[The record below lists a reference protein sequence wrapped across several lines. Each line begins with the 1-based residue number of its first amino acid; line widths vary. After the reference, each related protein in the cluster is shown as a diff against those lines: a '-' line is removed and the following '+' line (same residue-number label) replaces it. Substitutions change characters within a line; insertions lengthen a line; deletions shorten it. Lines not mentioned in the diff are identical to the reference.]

1 MIDPKANVRGVSE
14 DAESYDLIPNAP
26 GFDGFGLGDGL
37 ASLVE
42 LFGGHGRRPPGYH
55 VPDKVGASGVFLSGL
70 GGGVRSVG
78 FHLGWFVLPK
88 ESPSLFRPHGADL
101 MPSKFAHRD
110 FDPLGVGFEKG
121 NPTERKRREGFPI
134 YL

>member
-1 MIDPKANVRGVSE
+1 MIDPKANVLGVSE

-42 LFGGHGRRPPGYH
+42 LFGGHGRRPPGYY
-55 VPDKVGASGVFLSGL
+55 VSDEVSASRVFLRGFDS
-70 GGGVRSVG
+70 GVRSVG
-78 FHLGWFVLPK
+78 FHLGRFVLPK
-88 ESPSLFRPHGADL
+88 ESPSLFLPHGADL

-110 FDPLGVGFEKG
+110 FDPLWVGFEKG
-121 NPTERKRREGFPI
+121 NTTERKRREVFPI